1 MRKVYFQIILSVLK
15 SSGYNKEYES
25 LSGYKDYKDSY
36 TVLHYFDEDDLY
48 FTIKFGNT
56 LDALMDNIDYKADID
71 EFCNIQFREISFPNL
86 IENKDTDIYENE
98 LRNYIHEY
106 CLRYNKMGAK
116 NQYNSINDD
125 NIIQLTYLLKK
136 NEEEIYEDWY
146 NQNLELIDDEKS
158 SDYVVSEIMNIM
170 KSNVAYSII
179 NEYYLNK
186 YNNSL

>member
-1 MRKVYFQIILSVLK
+1 
-15 SSGYNKEYES
+15 
-25 LSGYKDYKDSY
+25 
-36 TVLHYFDEDDLY
+36 
-48 FTIKFGNT
+48 
-56 LDALMDNIDYKADID
+56 
-71 EFCNIQFREISFPNL
+71 
-86 IENKDTDIYENE
+86 
-98 LRNYIHEY
+98 
-106 CLRYNKMGAK
+106 
-116 NQYNSINDD
+116 
-125 NIIQLTYLLKK
+125 LTYLLKK